1 MYTHIMIAVDG
12 SSESLQAV
20 REALKLIARGLRTE
34 IALVNVQEPASL
46 LTFTAGAALQIPA
59 AENASIL
66 RSVSLVFVG

>member
-34 IALVNVQEPASL
+34 IALVNVQEPASVQNE
-46 LTFTAGAALQIPA
+46 TPS
-59 AENASIL
+59 AEEAPKE
-66 RSVSLVFVG
+66 

>member
-46 LTFTAGAALQIPA
+46 LELATRDAPA
-59 AENASIL
+59 QPLPHIRAIL
-66 RSVSLVFVG
+66 LE